1 MPSKTVKPGHKLKVE
16 RETNKSSKSIDP
28 YSCAI
33 KIKHQFFDT
42 WLTMRHIPREIW
54 HHCYFFME
62 EDGNITGHIA
72 ITYKVFPVP
81 SSGLEVLLLLT
92 FSVKSER
99 IFKLMKSFVNDL
111 YDYAYAGEQAENN
124 DKECGDNE
132 QIDIQLIEEDNPI
145 NENNENVIKIDLL
158 FVYPF
163 LFKIVLDL
171 EKKCF

>member
-1 MPSKTVKPGHKLKVE
+1 
-16 RETNKSSKSIDP
+16 
-28 YSCAI
+28 
-33 KIKHQFFDT
+33 
-42 WLTMRHIPREIW
+42 
-54 HHCYFFME
+54 ME
-62 EDGNITGHIA
+62 EGGNITGHIA

-132 QIDIQLIEEDNPI
+132 QIDIQLTEEDNTT